1 MFLLILWLAPQNI
14 IRILD
19 WVSSKRNAHSLL
31 LSPNRVNAGALLT
44 KVHNNGNKV
53 SIHRNSTIT
62 HTQTHTNTHIR
73 THTHIYNYFPKYW
86 LLESTKNICRSNQL
100 KQRPE
105 TYGSNKHRNTNQQ
118 TTEQQ
123 RGPPRRNK
131 QESNQT
137 TIIVPDTQERDDA
150 TSKDQH
156 FFIPRPQSKR
166 LERGKV
172 TPKTWKT
179 IDFLRRGLKF
189 TPTTKPNTI
198 ELKRDIQEFTSKL
211 RLTEFFHSENLDSS
225 QETRKS
231 VSDPLVKY
239 KSNFYPPRNR
249 NKFLD
254 K

>member
-1 MFLLILWLAPQNI
+1 MQKQPVKTTTRNI
-14 IRILD
+14 
-19 WVSSKRNAHSLL
+19 WVKQTSQYKSTNHGTTKRTSA
-31 LSPNRVNAGALLT
+31 
-44 KVHNNGNKV
+44 
-53 SIHRNSTIT
+53 
-62 HTQTHTNTHIR
+62 
-73 THTHIYNYFPKYW
+73 
-86 LLESTKNICRSNQL
+86 E
-100 KQRPE
+100 KQR
-105 TYGSNKHRNTNQQ
+105 GK
-118 TTEQQ
+118 
-123 RGPPRRNK
+123 
-131 QESNQT
+131 QT
-137 TIIVPDTQERDDA
+137 TIIAPDTQERDDA

-198 ELKRDIQEFTSKL
+198 ELKHDIQEFTSKL
-211 RLTEFFHSENLDSS
+211 RLTEFFHSENLDSP

-231 VSDPLVKY
+231 VSGPLVKY
-239 KSNFYPPRNR
+239 KSNFYPPCNR

>member
-1 MFLLILWLAPQNI
+1 M
-14 IRILD
+14 
-19 WVSSKRNAHSLL
+19 
-31 LSPNRVNAGALLT
+31 
-44 KVHNNGNKV
+44 

-62 HTQTHTNTHIR
+62 HTHTHTHTHARARTRTR

-86 LLESTKNICRSNQL
+86 LLDSTKNICRSNQL

-105 TYGSNKHRNTNQQ
+105 TWVKQTPQYKSTNHG
-118 TTEQQ
+118 TTKRTSAEKQ
-123 RGPPRRNK
+123 RGK
-131 QESNQT
+131 QT
-137 TIIVPDTQERDDA
+137 TIIAPDTQERDDA

-156 FFIPRPQSKR
+156 FFNPRPQSKR

-211 RLTEFFHSENLDSS
+211 RLTEFFHSENLDSP

-231 VSDPLVKY
+231 VSGPLVKY
-239 KSNFYPPRNR
+239 KSNFYPPCNR
-249 NKFLD
+249 KKFLD